1 MKVRASELYIR
12 WTQDA
17 GQAHGEAMWT
27 LHEVDGQDARLLD
40 AYVEAAN
47 TVVVDT
53 WGVTD
58 FCRNTRE
65 VAGSLRDQQYE
76 LKWRRVALDEDGTA
90 VGYAALNLP
99 LQDNTH
105 TGYLEVGTIPAAR
118 RRGIGSALYDEVL
131 AAAKAQGRTKVTTST
146 DQVAEPPVGVDTL
159 AASTGEGRVAADD
172 APVRFVTRRGWQLEQ
187 VERRSVLDVP
197 LDPEILAEHRAAAE
211 QVAGDEYRV
220 VTWTDHC
227 PEEWLDQFA
236 ILQTRMSTDVPT
248 GGLDW
253 GEEAWDGPRVRARE
267 AEFADRGLGYL
278 TAAAEHVPTGT
289 LAGYTSFLVVPH
301 TDEYVHQHDTLVIRE
316 HRGRRLGMLLKA
328 ANLQRLPQE
337 LPNVRRIGTWN
348 AEENAPMLAIN
359 IELGFRPAGGAG
371 EWQLDLV

>member
-1 MKVRASELYIR
+1 
-12 WTQDA
+12 
-17 GQAHGEAMWT
+17 MWT
-27 LHEVDGQDARLLD
+27 LREVDGRDPRLLD

-58 FCRNTRE
+58 FCRNARE

-76 LKWRRVALDEDGTA
+76 LKWRRVALDEDGNP

-99 LQDNTH
+99 QQDNTH
-105 TGYLEVGTIPAAR
+105 TGYLEVGTVPGAR
-118 RRGIGSALYDEVL
+118 RQGIGSALYGEVI
-131 AAAKAQGRTKVTTST
+131 AAARAAGRTKVLAST
-146 DQVAEPPVGVDTL
+146 DQAVEPPAGPGTL
-159 AASTGEGRVAADD
+159 TAPTGEGRVATDA
-172 APVRFVTRRGWQLEQ
+172 APVRFATSRGWRLEQ

-197 LDPEILAEHRAAAE
+197 LDPDVLAEHRMKAE
-211 QVAGDEYRV
+211 QVGGDEYRV
-220 VTWTDHC
+220 ITWTDRC
-227 PEEWLDQFA
+227 PDEWLDQFA

-248 GGLDW
+248 AGLDW
-253 GEEAWDGPRVRARE
+253 GEESWDGPRVRARE
-267 AEFADRGLGYL
+267 AEFADRGMSYP
-278 TAAAEHVPTGT
+278 TVAAEHVPTGT
-289 LAGYTSFLVVPH
+289 LVGYSSFLVVPH
-301 TDEYVHQHDTLVIRE
+301 TDEYVHQHDTLVVRE

-348 AEENAPMLAIN
+348 AEENAPMLSIN

-371 EWQLDLV
+371 EWQLDLA